1 MQLFRCHQIFQQDH
15 FLGRCV
21 SSLRRSSITLKGGS
35 QKRSPKK
42 PVFRPLHTD
51 EFCRNLKLLN
61 ITHLWII
68 IGKFSSL
75 FTHLKMYLLT
85 YNLKAAKI
93 PHCGLIFEPYNKVCC
108 LISSLAHSLK
118 AVRAH
123 TTYPAAIAVLTA
135 VYFFRSSSAALVP
148 LLLMLIVVA

>member
-51 EFCRNLKLLN
+51 EFCRNLELIN

-68 IGKFSSL
+68 IRKIQFL
-75 FTHLKMYLLT
+75 IYPFENVPT